1 MNTLEEAAVIRKT
14 AIRIIPFLFLL
25 YIVSFI
31 DRTNVGFAALQMN
44 KAIGLTPAMYGL
56 GAGIFFIGM
65 LPFEVPSN
73 LMMVRFGARK
83 WLTRIIVV
91 WGLVTLATSVITG
104 PHSFYAMRFLLGI
117 SEAGFFPGV
126 LFYLTFWFPRE
137 YRTRIVARFMISL
150 PIAAAIGGP
159 VSSLVLQGFDGWLG
173 LPGWRWIFIVEGIP
187 AVLLGFVTYRIL
199 LEKPADALWLAPQ
212 ERQWLQSRI
221 DREQEEDKLRDGL
234 HTSSLVWKTLT
245 DCRTLII
252 TFTGVCFVIGFYGT
266 GFWLPQII
274 KSFHASTLQIGL
286 LSALPNILG
295 AIAMLVWAR
304 RCKRRVMRLSDVIAP
319 QLLACVAFIVA
330 AFCLDQPVIAMGA
343 FCVAMIGLY
352 ASMPAYWSLPTMFFS
367 GTAAAVALAFVNAVS
382 NLGGF
387 FGPAIIGG
395 LTQATGSFKLATM
408 ILGVFVLIGAIAL
421 LMLAPAYRRHRSKS
435 DAHSVPA

>member
-91 WGLVTLATSVITG
+91 WGLVTLATSMITG

-187 AVLLGFVTYRIL
+187 AVLLGFVTCRCPMARTSGTSVVAVPNRSRARRRQAARWFAHLIAGLEDADRLSHADHHLYR
-199 LEKPADALWLAPQ
+199 
-212 ERQWLQSRI
+212 
-221 DREQEEDKLRDGL
+221 
-234 HTSSLVWKTLT
+234 
-245 DCRTLII
+245 
-252 TFTGVCFVIGFYGT
+252 
-266 GFWLPQII
+266 
-274 KSFHASTLQIGL
+274 GL
-286 LSALPNILG
+286 LCHWLLRHG
-295 AIAMLVWAR
+295 
-304 RCKRRVMRLSDVIAP
+304 
-319 QLLACVAFIVA
+319 LLAA
-330 AFCLDQPVIAMGA
+330 A
-343 FCVAMIGLY
+343 
-352 ASMPAYWSLPTMFFS
+352 
-367 GTAAAVALAFVNAVS
+367 N
-382 NLGGF
+382 
-387 FGPAIIGG
+387 
-395 LTQATGSFKLATM
+395 
-408 ILGVFVLIGAIAL
+408 
-421 LMLAPAYRRHRSKS
+421 H
-435 DAHSVPA
+435 